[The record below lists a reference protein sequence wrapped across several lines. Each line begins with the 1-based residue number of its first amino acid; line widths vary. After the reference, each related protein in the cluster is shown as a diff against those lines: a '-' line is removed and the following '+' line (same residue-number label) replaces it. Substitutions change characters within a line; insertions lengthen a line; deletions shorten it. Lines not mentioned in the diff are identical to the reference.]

1 MSKIDGDSR
10 RRVFRIVGDSEEN
23 AIYLLTLDADE
34 MFWCSCNIIIC
45 DSETSRI
52 SIAIAKYKFRFYF
65 IWHPVWRFSKI
76 RLQML
81 RAT

>member
-34 MFWCSCNIIIC
+34 MFWCSCNIIIWYYLWQWDIS
-45 DSETSRI
+45 DSYSYC
-52 SIAIAKYKFRFYF
+52 K
-65 IWHPVWRFSKI
+65 V
-76 RLQML
+76 
-81 RAT
+81 

>member
-34 MFWCSCNIIIC
+34 MF
-45 DSETSRI
+45 
-52 SIAIAKYKFRFYF
+52 
-65 IWHPVWRFSKI
+65 
-76 RLQML
+76 
-81 RAT
+81 